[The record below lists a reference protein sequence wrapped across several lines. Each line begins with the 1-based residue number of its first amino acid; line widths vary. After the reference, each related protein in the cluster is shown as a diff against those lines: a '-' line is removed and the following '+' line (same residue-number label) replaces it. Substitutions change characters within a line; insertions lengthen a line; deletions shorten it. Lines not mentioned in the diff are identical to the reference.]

1 MGVGEMWSDAS
12 VEQNASHP
20 GMSAGVR
27 RRSAWLVSLPL
38 VVLGSLLAHQLAYL
52 IVAGAHAD
60 ALLAETGHGYLEQ
73 LPTGAVLALVCLV
86 LGLLLAGADRAR
98 ARAGTAIPAWL
109 IALVPLMGFALQEHV
124 ERFAHN
130 GAVPWG
136 AALDATFL
144 VGLALQ
150 LPFAALAFLI
160 ARALLRT
167 VVAVVEAL
175 LARHRP
181 PPRHRTHAR
190 FVRGMRFVLATG
202 LARRLAPR
210 GPPLLRIA

>member
-1 MGVGEMWSDAS
+1 MGEIWSDAR
-12 VEQNASHP
+12 VEARSGQL
-20 GMSAGVR
+20 GISAGIR

-52 IVAGAHAD
+52 AVAGTHAD

-73 LPTGAVLALVCLV
+73 LPAGGVLALICLV
-86 LGLLLAGADRAR
+86 LGLFLAGLDRAR
-98 ARAGTAIPAWL
+98 ERAGRTIPAWL
-109 IALVPLMGFALQEHV
+109 IAFVPIIGFALQEHV
-124 ERFAHN
+124 ERFAHS
-130 GAVPWG
+130 GSVPWS

-144 VGLALQ
+144 VGLGLQ

-167 VVAVVEAL
+167 VVAVAAAL
-175 LARHRP
+175 LERP
-181 PPRHRTHAR
+181 QPTASRRTYAL
-190 FVRGMRFVLATG
+190 VADGAQLVPATG

-210 GPPLLRIA
+210 GPPRLRIV

>member
-1 MGVGEMWSDAS
+1 MWGEIWSDVPQEARS
-12 VEQNASHP
+12 GQL

-52 IVAGAHAD
+52 VVAGTHAD

-73 LPTGAVLALVCLV
+73 LPTGGVLALICLV
-86 LGLLLAGADRAR
+86 LGLLLAGLDRAR
-98 ARAGTAIPAWL
+98 ERAGRTIPAWL
-109 IALVPLMGFALQEHV
+109 IALVPMIGFALQEHV
-124 ERFAHN
+124 ERFAHS
-130 GAVPWG
+130 GSVPWS
-136 AALDATFL
+136 AALDATFM

-167 VVAVVEAL
+167 VVAVVAAL
-175 LARHRP
+175 LERP
-181 PPRHRTHAR
+181 RPTGICRTYDLFA
-190 FVRGMRFVLATG
+190 VGLQLVPATG

-210 GPPLLRIA
+210 GPPRLRIV